1 MKISKP
7 FARLIRAA
15 NMQEEPIGTPTETKR
30 DWWALD
36 ELSGRLIEL
45 SGIGATAPLT
55 MASTLVLEAQ
65 RSGLPVAW
73 ISATAHSFYPP
84 DMADN
89 GIDLEALPVIWAL
102 DAASSAR
109 AADWL
114 IRSSCFGLVIM
125 DLGEHHDLPA
135 GLQSRL
141 VQLARLHDT
150 ALVCLTTKAETLP
163 SLGSIVSLRGQVVRE
178 RLGPS
183 TYACRIQVL
192 KDKRKGPGW
201 KHTEVCHGPAGLR

>member
-7 FARLIRAA
+7 FTHLIRAT
-15 NMQEEPIGTPTETKR
+15 NMQDETVGAVGETKR

-36 ELSGRLIEL
+36 ELSGRLTEL
-45 SGIGATAPLT
+45 SGIGATSPLT
-55 MASTLVLEAQ
+55 MASLLVLEAQ
-65 RSGLPVAW
+65 RSGLPVVW

-84 DMADN
+84 DMAEN
-89 GIDLEALPVIWAL
+89 GIDLEALPVIWAH

-125 DLGEHHDLPA
+125 DLGEHHDLPV

-150 ALVCLTTKAETLP
+150 ALVCLTTKEQSLP

-183 TYACRIQVL
+183 RYACRIQVL

-201 KHTEVCHGPAGLR
+201 KHTEVCRGPAGMH